1 MAKAFTKANVDAF
14 VRGVAEL
21 SEQFSDQM
29 HKRCSGTN
37 GVLID
42 LYPWL

>member
-21 SEQFSDQM
+21 GEQFSDQM
-29 HKRCSGTN
+29 KKRCSVADGA
-37 GVLID
+37 LID
-42 LYPWL
+42 FYPWL